1 MIIAQLIL
9 RKALIYKFIFIY
21 ISSKQVIFLSIKLLE
36 EIFSR
41 IFLP

>member
-36 EIFSR
+36 EIVSR